1 MKLINL
7 TLINFRNIEKEDI
20 HFNKNINI
28 LYGGNGQG
36 KTSILEAIYFLGI
49 TKSFRVGDEKAVVKT
64 GQNYF
69 DVSGKFEKQNS
80 QTFSIRVYFSGTEG
94 KHVFYNKEK
103 IKTFSSIIGTVPI
116 VLLSLEDL
124 DLTYGSPS
132 ARRKFIDILIS
143 QIDPKYLQSLKQFKK
158 VVLSRNKVLSLI
170 SENKEDLASLRPW
183 DKQFADYGSYL
194 HYERKLIL
202 EELSSYVSKYYQN
215 ISGTTDEVE
224 IRYQSSVANEDDADL
239 EEIKKRMYQRLE
251 ETRQRDLAYGSTST
265 GPHREDLLFFKNK
278 QPLKIFG
285 SQGENKTFLIGLK
298 FAEALLIEKHLN
310 EKPLLLLDDI
320 FSELDQFRIK
330 QVLETIQSDQRQTFI
345 TTTEADKFGK
355 DKEEID
361 FFRISNGKILNE
373 T

>member
-1 MKLINL
+1 VKLINL
-7 TLINFRNIEKEDI
+7 KLINFRNIEQADI
-20 HFNKNINI
+20 HFSKNINI

-49 TKSFRVGDEKAVVKT
+49 TKSFRIGDEKAVVKT
-64 GQNYF
+64 GQDYF
-69 DVSGKFEKQNS
+69 DVSGNFKKKTDQIF
-80 QTFSIRVYFSGTEG
+80 TIRVFFSGTDG

-143 QIDPKYLQSLKQFKK
+143 QIDPNYLQSLKQFKK
-158 VVLSRNKVLSLI
+158 VVLNRNKVLSLI
-170 SENKEDLASLRPW
+170 SDGKADLASLRPW
-183 DKQFADYGSYL
+183 DQQFIQYGSYL
-194 HYERKLIL
+194 LQKRKIII
-202 EELSSYVSKYYQN
+202 EELSSYINKYYQG
-215 ISGTTDEVE
+215 ISGTSDVVE
-224 IRYQSSVANEDDADL
+224 IRYQTSVPYENETDIQ
-239 EEIKKRMYQRLE
+239 EIRSRIQQKLE

-265 GPHREDLLFFKNK
+265 GPHRDDLLFFKNK

-298 FAEALLIEKHLN
+298 FAEAFLIEEHLKEN
-310 EKPLLLLDDI
+310 PLLLLDDI
-320 FSELDQFRIK
+320 FSELDRFRIEK
-330 QVLETIQSDQRQTFI
+330 VLQNIQAEQRQTFI

-355 DKEEID
+355 DRENID
-361 FFRISNGKILNE
+361 FFHVLNGKISNE